1 MDEHVVDHPARGV
14 AQPLADP
21 DRAVGRGARRP
32 AGAHRRHPP
41 HAGRLGAALQVAA
54 RELDAAPAQRVV
66 ALAGGRAPAGLA
78 ALQPAHHL
86 VHPARLLGLAH
97 PAGDE
102 DDDRVALTPGT
113 DHPAAAFAAPDLH
126 DRGPDHRPRLSP
138 GGPADRGVDADR
150 PELSTTRAR
159 LWTAGCTGTP
169 RSGPYGHERET
180 SRASRRTPAR
190 PAAQAPAAA
199 APLAPAAGTVGPA
212 AGPRPAH
219 RARRRR
225 PPAAAGADAR
235 RAGRRRR
242 SGSVSSP
249 GPCSA
254 GRTATRPRS
263 CCGGWSTPECSSTRT
278 SPTGRPGSARRP
290 PSSWSAADGLAAG
303 IALGAR
309 TRRRR
314 QRVDRCGRRRRRA
327 GGRSRAPVFSTA
339 TAAGPAIDAVVDVVR
354 RVAPGTSAGPPPA
367 RAVPD
372 LCVLAD
378 AVVPEPTRLA
388 ALHRDRVAHLP
399 VRLRDGTG
407 IVGPLVLPGR
417 SACLGCVELHRCA
430 RDPGWPAVT
439 AQLVGRPGRGSAAA
453 AAATAA
459 LGVAQVLA
467 ALDVAGGRGAAT
479 PPVLG
484 ATLELDL
491 ASGELLRRP
500 WPAHPDCTCGAPPPA
515 QTCEPRDERGTI
527 MR

>member
-1 MDEHVVDHPARGV
+1 MNAKPPAHPVGSPLVLPRRLRLPPHRSLLLRGPSARLVGLDPRTALVVDDLPP
-14 AQPLADP
+14 PLAQMLDELAVAAERIGLVARAVQRGAHRDAAEELLRRLVDADVLIDADEP
-21 DRAVGRGARRP
+21 DRAARQRAAAAVIVVGG
-32 AGAHRRHPP
+32 
-41 HAGRLGAALQVAA
+41 GRVAA
-54 RELDAAPAQRVV
+54 GTATGL
-66 ALAGGRAPAGLA
+66 ALAGVGSVWIDADADGAVQEGDLGTGL
-78 ALQPAHHL
+78 LD
-86 VHPARLLGLAH
+86 G
-97 PAGDE
+97 
-102 DDDRVALTPGT
+102 
-113 DHPAAAFAAPDLH
+113 
-126 DRGPDHRPRLSP
+126 DRG
-138 GGPADRGVDADR
+138 
-150 PELSTTRAR
+150 
-159 LWTAGCTGTP
+159 
-169 RSGPYGHERET
+169 RS
-180 SRASRRTPAR
+180 
-190 PAAQAPAAA
+190 
-199 APLAPAAGTVGPA
+199 
-212 AGPRPAH
+212 
-219 RARRRR
+219 
-225 PPAAAGADAR
+225 
-235 RAGRRRR
+235 
-242 SGSVSSP
+242 
-249 GPCSA
+249 
-254 GRTATRPRS
+254 
-263 CCGGWSTPECSSTRT
+263 
-278 SPTGRPGSARRP
+278 
-290 PSSWSAADGLAAG
+290 
-303 IALGAR
+303 
-309 TRRRR
+309 
-314 QRVDRCGRRRRRA
+314 
-327 GGRSRAPVFSTA
+327 
-339 TAAGPAIDAVVDVVR
+339 AIDAVVDVVR
-354 RVAPGTSAGPPPA
+354 RVAPETSAGRPPA
-367 RAVPD
+367 RAAPD